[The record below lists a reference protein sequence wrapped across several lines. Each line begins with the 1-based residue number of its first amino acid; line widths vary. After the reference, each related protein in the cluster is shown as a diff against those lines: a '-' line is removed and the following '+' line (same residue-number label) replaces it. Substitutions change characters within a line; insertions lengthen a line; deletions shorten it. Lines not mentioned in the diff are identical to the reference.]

1 VRIVAGRLGGRRLVA
16 PKGASTRP
24 TGDRVKE
31 ALFSVLGSLE
41 GAHVVDLYAGTGAL
55 GLEALSRGATDVV
68 LVEAASPALAAL
80 RENVRALGCEAACTV
95 VGARVERAIE
105 RLAKQGPFDL
115 VIADPPWAELEAAT
129 RAIAALLGAGA
140 LAQEGI
146 VVLEHAAEDA
156 PSIAGLAVRDR
167 RRYGDTGLTLF
178 ERAPDDARA
187 TDATTSDAR
196 ATEATTSDARA
207 TEAPA
212 TDG

>member
-1 VRIVAGRLGGRRLVA
+1 LGGRRLVA

-31 ALFSVLGSLE
+31 ALFSVLGSLG
-41 GAHVVDLYAGTGAL
+41 GARVVDLYAGTGAL

-68 LVEAASPALAAL
+68 LVEAASPALVAL

-95 VGARVERAIE
+95 VAARVERAID

-129 RAIAALLGAGA
+129 RALAALVGAGA
-140 LAQEGI
+140 LAREGT
-146 VVLEHAAEDA
+146 VVLEHAAEDT

-178 ERAPDDARA
+178 ERTLDDSMNPDATVADATVADATA
-187 TDATTSDAR
+187 TDV
-196 ATEATTSDARA
+196 
-207 TEAPA
+207 
-212 TDG
+212 